1 MYICITLN
9 KCHCNPLYFTDVSQ
23 IFQKAPSEHIR
34 DWLLKIKL
42 NWEKLHLNYLQHK
55 TLKLE
60 DILNCHNMLFK
71 DKLGLLQSMQAKV
84 HVDPQSQP
92 KYFRQRPIQ
101 YALQGKVEQ
110 KLERL
115 EKTGIKEPVEFSE
128 LAASIV
134 PIMKWHGTFKVYG
147 DYKLTIYQ
155 VARLDTYPL
164 PKVDDLFSQVAG
176 EKKFTKLDLAH
187 AYQQIALEPAP
198 GSI

>member
-1 MYICITLN
+1 MFL
-9 KCHCNPLYFTDVSQ
+9 KYFRKLPVNV
-23 IFQKAPSEHIR
+23 R

-60 DILNCHNMLFK
+60 DVLNHHNMLFK
-71 DKLGLLQSMQAKV
+71 DKLGLVQSMQAKV

-101 YALQGKVEQ
+101 YALQGKMEQ
-110 KLERL
+110 KFERL

-128 LAASIV
+128 WAASIV
-134 PIMKWHGTFKVYG
+134 PIMKWDGTFRVCG

-155 VARLDTYPL
+155 VTRLDTYPL
-164 PKVDDLFSQVAG
+164 HKVDDLFSQVARG
-176 EKKFTKLDLAH
+176 KSLQNLTSHMHISRLL
-187 AYQQIALEPAP
+187 
-198 GSI
+198 